1 MMKLSF
7 FDGDRVNFD
16 SLNDGFLSKPDRPKL
31 LGDWEIYNEKRL
43 HQREPTIRGFLW

>member
-16 SLNDGFLSKPDRPKL
+16 SLNDGFLSKPGRPKRT
-31 LGDWEIYNEKRL
+31 GDWDIYNEKRL
-43 HQREPTIRGFLW
+43 RQREPTVRGFLW

>member
-16 SLNDGFLSKPDRPKL
+16 RLNDSFLSKPGEPKR
-31 LGDWEIYNEKRL
+31 LGDWDIYNEERL
-43 HQREPTIRGFLW
+43 RQREPTIRGFLW